1 MKHTV
6 DIETWERRDN
16 YAFFR
21 NFLNSWISVATEIDC
36 TEARAAAKA
45 AGESMSLADIDRA
58 LEELSSQF
66 NSLLAEASA
75 NPAEDYTGRFRKL
88 SESTTRLKERKAQLE
103 GACQEQG
110 RLQNRLRAVSAAM
123 EHMTAAMT
131 EWDEEVIHQLLEKVT
146 VLSREKIRV
155 TFRDG
160 REIEQYV
167 AQPKRRK
174 LA

>member
-1 MKHTV
+1 MC
-6 DIETWERRDN
+6 IR
-16 YAFFR
+16 
-21 NFLNSWISVATEIDC
+21 
-36 TEARAAAKA
+36 
-45 AGESMSLADIDRA
+45 DRA
-58 LEELSSQF
+58 ST
-66 NSLLAEASA
+66 
-75 NPAEDYTGRFRKL
+75 NPAEDYTERFREL

-160 REIEQYV
+160 RKIEQYV

>member
-1 MKHTV
+1 MATQ
-6 DIETWERRDN
+6 RRNGRGFPPVSYTHLDV
-16 YAFFR
+16 YKR
-21 NFLNSWISVATEIDC
+21 Q
-36 TEARAAAKA
+36 
-45 AGESMSLADIDRA
+45 A

-75 NPAEDYTGRFRKL
+75 NPAEDYTERFQEL
-88 SESTTRLKERKAQLE
+88 SESTTRLKERKAQME
-103 GACQEQG
+103 GAYQEQG

-160 REIEQYV
+160 RKIEQYV
-167 AQPKRRK
+167 ACLLYTSRCV
-174 LA
+174 

>member
-1 MKHTV
+1 
-6 DIETWERRDN
+6 
-16 YAFFR
+16 
-21 NFLNSWISVATEIDC
+21 
-36 TEARAAAKA
+36 
-45 AGESMSLADIDRA
+45 
-58 LEELSSQF
+58 
-66 NSLLAEASA
+66 
-75 NPAEDYTGRFRKL
+75 
-88 SESTTRLKERKAQLE
+88 
-103 GACQEQG
+103 
-110 RLQNRLRAVSAAM
+110 M

-131 EWDEEVIHQLLEKVT
+131 EWDEEVIHQLVEKVT